1 MNGIRALAG
10 TALGLAFAWATL
22 PLTLAVDRQGMTG
35 SMIFAIVLFAY
46 PIMVIFA
53 GPGAL
58 ALGWIHSAMLDRF
71 TRRARTR
78 KEIVRVGILLGL
90 PLGVAVFVLSLVV
103 GSRLYGGTSGHGTF
117 RNESFVWLLPSLAG
131 GAGLGWGTTF
141 DLKPGR
147 PEPPRLVRRVRGRE
161 GPPFFDNRRVRF
173 VRRTP

>member
-22 PLTLAVDRQGMTG
+22 PLTLYVDRQGMTG

-46 PIMVIFA
+46 PLMVIFA

-58 ALGWIHSAMLDRF
+58 ALGWIHSALLDRF
-71 TRRARTR
+71 ARRARTR

-103 GSRLYGGTSGHGTF
+103 GARSSA
-117 RNESFVWLLPSLAG
+117 E
-131 GAGLGWGTTF
+131 
-141 DLKPGR
+141 
-147 PEPPRLVRRVRGRE
+147 RRVTGRSGTNRSSGFSRPSRAAPAWDGARRSISSPAGRNRSDPLRGAT
-161 GPPFFDNRRVRF
+161 VRPSS
-173 VRRTP
+173 RTPQPAESGGHPSRS